1 MVDEQTAERDPN
13 NYYHKYHMIEIDLIK
28 AQNSYGLDG
37 DDEDDYQIMRE
48 LQIGSDRASGFK
60 GKLPGSHHKEV
71 EKITKETFYG
81 DKPIENAEIFIN
93 SI

>member
-1 MVDEQTAERDPN
+1 MVDEQTALRDQN

-48 LQIGSDRASGFK
+48 LQIGSDKASGFM
-60 GKLPGSHHKEV
+60 GKLPGSHRKEV

-81 DKPIENAEIFIN
+81 DKPIDNAEIFIN